1 MPEGS
6 ASRRRPVVLV
16 DVQIGPVVLAV
27 TVARRQ
33 RRGWLQVLVPTL
45 PGISEPAVE
54 MTDDLAAAVH
64 ELALAAARADPEAGS
79 LLR

>member
-1 MPEGS
+1 MPEDS
-6 ASRRRPVVLV
+6 PLRRRPVVLV

-33 RRGWLQVLVPTL
+33 RRGWLQ
-45 PGISEPAVE
+45 
-54 MTDDLAAAVH
+54 DDLAEAVQEMALSAVH
-64 ELALAAARADPEAGS
+64 ADREAGS